1 MMMAMRVRR
10 IGVPITDVGLAL
22 AVAALGQAEVW
33 ANARIHPRGAA
44 AACELVLGI
53 ALAWRRRFALA
64 TMLVVGIAS
73 TVEALAGVPLQ
84 EPLVPLVASV
94 IAIYSLVSTASA
106 ERAFAGAV
114 IGLTAIAI
122 QTASQHKGVGNFLF
136 GLVFLLAAW
145 VGGRTVHART
155 STAEQ
160 LEHEQEAREAAAAAE
175 ERRRIA
181 RELHDIV
188 SHNLAMLVVQAGAA
202 EQLLERD
209 PQRAREALRAI
220 RATGHEAIGEMGTL
234 LSLVRG
240 PTSDLRDPQPS
251 LADLERLIEKT
262 SEAGLAVELEIE
274 GQRVLLATAVELSA
288 YRIVQEGL
296 TNALKHAGGAK
307 TRVVIR
313 FRPEELELEVSDDG
327 SRANGV
333 SGSGRGLAGMRERVE
348 VFGGHL
354 TAGPRPDGGWTLRA
368 TLPLPR

>member
-10 IGVPITDVGLAL
+10 IAVPMMDAALAL
-22 AVAALGQAEVW
+22 AVAVLGQAEVW
-33 ANARIHPRGAA
+33 ANARIHPRGTA

-53 ALAWRRRFALA
+53 ALAWRRRFPLV
-64 TMLVVGIAS
+64 TLLVVGIAS
-73 TVEALAGVPLQ
+73 TAEALAGVPLQ

-94 IAIYSLVSTASA
+94 IAIYSLVSSASA

-114 IGLTAIAI
+114 IGLAAIAV
-122 QTASQHKGVGNFLF
+122 QTASQHKGIGNFLF

-145 VGGRTVHART
+145 VSGRTVHART
-155 STAEQ
+155 SRAEQ
-160 LEHEQEAREAAAAAE
+160 LEHEQEAREAAAAE
-175 ERRRIA
+175 GERRRIA

-209 PQRAREALRAI
+209 PQRAREALRSI
-220 RATGHEAIGEMGTL
+220 RQTGHEAIGEMGTL

-240 PTSDLRDPQPS
+240 ATSDSRDPQPS
-251 LADLERLIEKT
+251 LADLEGLIEKT
-262 SEAGLAVELEIE
+262 SEAGLPVELEIV
-274 GQRVLLATAVELSA
+274 GQRVPLAPAVELSA

-307 TRVVIR
+307 TRVAIR

-327 SRANGV
+327 GGANGTT
-333 SGSGRGLAGMRERVE
+333 GSRRGLAGMRERVE
-348 VFGGHL
+348 VFGGQL
-354 TAGPRPDGGWTLRA
+354 AAGPRSDGGWTLRA
-368 TLPLPR
+368 TLPLSR

>member
-1 MMMAMRVRR
+1 MMAMRARR

-22 AVAALGQAEVW
+22 AVAVLGQAEVW

-44 AACELVLGI
+44 AACELVLAI
-53 ALAWRRRFALA
+53 ALTWRRRFPLA
-64 TMLVVGIAS
+64 TLLVVGIAS
-73 TVEALAGVPLQ
+73 TAEAVVGVPLQ

-94 IAIYSLVSTASA
+94 IAIYSLVSSASA

-114 IGLTAIAI
+114 IGLAAIAV
-122 QTASQHKGVGNFLF
+122 QTASQHKGIGNFLF
-136 GLVFLLAAW
+136 GLVFLGAAW
-145 VGGRTVHART
+145 VGGRTVHTRTAR
-155 STAEQ
+155 AEQ
-160 LEHEQEAREAAAAAE
+160 LAQEQEVREAAAAEE

-209 PQRAREALRAI
+209 PQRAREALRSI
-220 RATGHEAIGEMGTL
+220 RQTGHEAIGEMGTL
-234 LSLVRG
+234 LSLVRA
-240 PTSDLRDPQPS
+240 PSAESRDPQPS
-251 LADLERLIEKT
+251 LTDLEGLIERT
-262 SEAGLAVELEIE
+262 SEAGLPVELEIV
-274 GQRVLLATAVELSA
+274 GQRVALAPAVELSA

-296 TNALKHAGGAK
+296 TNALKHAGSAN

-313 FRPEELELEVSDDG
+313 YRPEELELEVSDEG
-327 SRANGV
+327 SNTNGT

-354 TAGPRPDGGWTLRA
+354 AAGPRPDGGWTLRA